1 MSLSIT
7 RFTRVICPTLGSLLC
22 LTFLTGCEKATEGL
36 VYGTKSKSVI
46 IDYNGSETDVIIPD
60 SVTTIRRDAFRR
72 SKLTSVTIPDSV
84 TTIGAS
90 AFSHNNL

>member
-1 MSLSIT
+1 MHSHRKSDDGLNINLRTGMSLSIT

-60 SVTTIRRDAFRR
+60 SI
-72 SKLTSVTIPDSV
+72 
-84 TTIGAS
+84 TTIGDY
-90 AFSHNNL
+90 AFIYNELT

>member
-60 SVTTIRRDAFRR
+60 SI
-72 SKLTSVTIPDSV
+72 
-84 TTIGAS
+84 TTIGDY
-90 AFSHNNL
+90 AFIYNELTSWCTPQKVDST

>member
-60 SVTTIRRDAFRR
+60 SI
-72 SKLTSVTIPDSV
+72 
-84 TTIGAS
+84 TTIGDY
-90 AFSHNNL
+90 AFIYNELT